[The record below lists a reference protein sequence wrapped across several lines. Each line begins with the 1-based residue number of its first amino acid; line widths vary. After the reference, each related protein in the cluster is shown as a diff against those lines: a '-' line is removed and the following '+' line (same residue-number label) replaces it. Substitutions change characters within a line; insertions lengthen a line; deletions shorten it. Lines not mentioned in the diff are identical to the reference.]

1 MNRKKRK
8 ISMLTMLFF
17 VIGLVLYLV
26 GIVLLFSS
34 SLKNLPIMQNIF
46 NDVNS
51 SNEVMSNIKLVGGIL
66 FLIGFII
73 FLIAIIL
80 LYKNNN
86 VQDNTRSLI
95 IEGKADVITLI
106 VMTYVMVFMVV
117 VCLLYEQLIGALL
130 FGITIVVQTV
140 LNSILVK
147 YYSVD
152 MFDGLKY
159 EPIEFD
165 YNKFGTDKKLHKSAF
180 HKASP
185 YQLIL
190 HNQRYYLMALNEK
203 WHNMGYYRLDRISNM
218 RLNEAEALTDI
229 RTVEGFEKGIDYK
242 QFSSAL
248 PYMFTDKHEKIELKA
263 QERIVDQI
271 VDWFGKDI
279 KFTELNENQ
288 IKVELV
294 ASPLAMENWAMQFVK
309 YVEVVKPISLR
320 ESLKEIINSAQEK
333 YK

>member
-34 SLKNLPIMQNIF
+34 SLKNLPIMQNLF
-46 NDVNS
+46 SDVNS
-51 SNEVMSNIKLVGGIL
+51 SNEVMGNIKLVGGIL

-106 VMTYVMVFMVV
+106 VMTYVMIFMVV

-147 YYSVD
+147 YYSVE
-152 MFDGLKY
+152 Y
-159 EPIEFD
+159 RR
-165 YNKFGTDKKLHKSAF
+165 KK
-180 HKASP
+180 
-185 YQLIL
+185 
-190 HNQRYYLMALNEK
+190 
-203 WHNMGYYRLDRISNM
+203 
-218 RLNEAEALTDI
+218 
-229 RTVEGFEKGIDYK
+229 
-242 QFSSAL
+242 
-248 PYMFTDKHEKIELKA
+248 
-263 QERIVDQI
+263 
-271 VDWFGKDI
+271 
-279 KFTELNENQ
+279 
-288 IKVELV
+288 
-294 ASPLAMENWAMQFVK
+294 
-309 YVEVVKPISLR
+309 
-320 ESLKEIINSAQEK
+320 
-333 YK
+333 